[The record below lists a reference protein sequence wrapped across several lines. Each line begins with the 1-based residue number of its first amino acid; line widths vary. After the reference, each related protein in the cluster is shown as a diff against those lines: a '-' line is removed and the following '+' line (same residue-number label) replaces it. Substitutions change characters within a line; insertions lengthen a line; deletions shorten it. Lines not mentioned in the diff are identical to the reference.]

1 MELREAWLAPL
12 EEEVLEP
19 GRPILDPHFHFFEDD
34 PDFPVYRLADLQKDT
49 SRDNVT
55 GAIYME
61 CQQGYRGEGPA
72 HLRPVGESERVTARA
87 HEAAVD
93 HPEFGKFKTV
103 APPFRMSGHAMT
115 GDAPPPL
122 LAVDTADVL
131 AEAGIYD
138 ETIALIVASLS

>member
-1 MELREAWLAPL
+1 MELREAWLATV
-12 EEEVLEP
+12 EEDILEP
-19 GRPILDPHFHFFEDD
+19 GRPIRDPHFHFFEDD

-49 SRDNVT
+49 SRHNVMGT
-55 GAIYME
+55 PYME

-87 HEAAVD
+87 QEAAVD

-115 GDAPPPL
+115 GDAPPLL